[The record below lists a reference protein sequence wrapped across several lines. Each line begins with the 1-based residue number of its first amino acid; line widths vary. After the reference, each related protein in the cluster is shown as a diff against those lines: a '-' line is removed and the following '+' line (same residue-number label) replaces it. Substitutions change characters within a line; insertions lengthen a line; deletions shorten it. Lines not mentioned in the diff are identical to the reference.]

1 MLQRQGAT
9 QYTKMGKTDSNSTA
23 ATVAEKL
30 QTLSLITRV
39 ASELGNHLGISD
51 RTLAEFIIAKAEK
64 LLKKCIKKSPKGHL
78 SDAEI
83 VPAARK
89 FHEDL
94 QQNGA
99 DLSFSVISHLLGIV
113 LEMSPVL
120 TRIVKEKEEAAIASS
135 ARLKAVEDSEDV
147 SGIKREFPGLAR
159 PNQST
164 VQLEAGFYEHAPGKI
179 DPKKSYRNGNDKTDT
194 SARSGKRA
202 LSNLPAWMTEAK
214 GKDGSIEGDLKRV
227 KVESGEKK
235 DIELYGIYGGK
246 ITKMMDFGIFVDLSI
261 GGKSF
266 EGLCHIA
273 QVISSRQRLSH
284 PSEAGFQRGQKVYV
298 KVISIGT
305 RDGKQQ
311 LSLSIKEVD
320 QVTGKDL
327 APMRAQAAAQENM
340 NRNHDGRPAVGQG
353 RSLVQ
358 LERQI
363 VDKQKAVHGG
373 SKPNRMAKQLTE
385 QELFEAQ
392 QLIRSGVLPV
402 EQYPIFDSESG
413 QGMLQFEETEEQTE
427 VELAD
432 IEPSFL
438 RGQTKRSGRDLEPV
452 KIVKNPEGSLSRAA
466 MQQGSLAKERRELRQ
481 AQANSLI
488 DSIPKD
494 LNRPWEDP
502 LPEAGERHFAQEL
515 RSINMSSFDG
525 APEWKQKAQS
535 KTLSYGIISS
545 KSIKEQRESL
555 PVYRLKA
562 DLIRAFEGNQVLVG
576 KSFLKRN

>member
-1 MLQRQGAT
+1 
-9 QYTKMGKTDSNSTA
+9 MGIETTI
-23 ATVAEKL
+23 TEKL
-30 QTLSLITRV
+30 QALSLITRV

-64 LLKKCIKKSPKGHL
+64 ILKKCIKKSPARAQARGNL
-78 SDAEI
+78 SDAELI
-83 VPAARK
+83 PAANK
-89 FHEDL
+89 FHTEL

-99 DLSFSVISHLLGIV
+99 DLNLAVVSHLLGIV
-113 LEMSPVL
+113 LEMSPL
-120 TRIVKEKEEAAIASS
+120 LSRLVKEKEEAV
-135 ARLKAVEDSEDV
+135 KEQVEGGGGGDV
-147 SGIKREFPGLAR
+147 SGIQREFPGLAR
-159 PNQST
+159 PNRST
-164 VQLEAGFYEHAPGKI
+164 AVQLEDGFYEHEVSDIGRNRKGPSS
-179 DPKKSYRNGNDKTDT
+179 DYR
-194 SARSGKRA
+194 SATVNRSGKRVV
-202 LSNLPAWMTEAK
+202 SNLPAWMT
-214 GKDGSIEGDLKRV
+214 KDQKQGESTSEGDFKRV
-227 KVESGEKK
+227 KIEAIEKK
-235 DIELYGIYGGK
+235 IVELYGIYGGK
-246 ITKMMDFGIFVDLSI
+246 ITKMMDFGVFIEIFI
-261 GGKSF
+261 GGSTF
-266 EGLCHIA
+266 EGLCHIG
-273 QVISSRQRLSH
+273 QVSSSRQRISH
-284 PSEAGFQRGQKVYV
+284 PSDAGFQRGQKVYV
-298 KVISIGT
+298 KVISIGI

-311 LSLSIKEVD
+311 LSFSIKEVD
-320 QVTGKDL
+320 QATGKDL
-327 APMRAQAAAQENM
+327 APMRAQAASEGAS
-340 NRNHDGRPAVGQG
+340 RNKDSRLAVGKG

-358 LERQI
+358 LDRQ
-363 VDKQKAVHGG
+363 VVEKQKCVQDT
-373 SKPNRMAKQLTE
+373 SKSNRMAKQLTE

-402 EQYPIFDSESG
+402 EQYPIFDNESG

-432 IEPSFL
+432 VEPSFL
-438 RGQTKRSGRDLEPV
+438 RGQTKRSGRDMEPV

-466 MQQGSLAKERRELRQ
+466 MEQGSLAKERRELRQ

-535 KTLSYGIISS
+535 KTLSYGIISN

-555 PVYRLKA
+555 PVYRLKS

-576 KSFLKRN
+576 K